1 MMKGEDCF
9 KQNKSTLKD
18 VSYDDKNK
26 VYMTESTIPVYDFD
40 GIKDWY
46 WDNIIK
52 SREKGSS
59 NDALWVDGERMIFI
73 EFKNGNFQLFAKNGL
88 ARKLYESL
96 FMLFDENMPV
106 TSICRQFRPS
116 INYTRTNM
124 EYILVYNGDKIPT
137 EKHGRLAIAGSL
149 NKLAKFG
156 LGFYE
161 GFLFAKVRTYTA
173 EEFEKYFVST
183 ICGSN
188 D

>member
-1 MMKGEDCF
+1 MKGEECF
-9 KQNKSTLKD
+9 KQNKSTLKN

-73 EFKNGNFQLFAKNGL
+73 EFKNGNFQLFARNGL

-106 TSICRQFRPS
+106 ISICRQFRPS

-124 EYILVYNGDKIPT
+124 EYILVYNKNKYPHEGNN
-137 EKHGRLAIAGSL
+137 RRCIADSL
-149 NKLAKFG
+149 NKRIRFG
-156 LGFYE
+156 LGIYE

-173 EEFEKYFVST
+173 EEFEKYFVSA
-183 ICGSN
+183 IDRSN

>member
-1 MMKGEDCF
+1 MKGEECF
-9 KQNKSTLKD
+9 KQNKSTLKN

-88 ARKLYESL
+88 ARKLYESDVRIKIEQVKMRISHSPNRGIIEAGGISPWQTIL
-96 FMLFDENMPV
+96 TSNLSWMQSSTTRNM
-106 TSICRQFRPS
+106 R
-116 INYTRTNM
+116 
-124 EYILVYNGDKIPT
+124 
-137 EKHGRLAIAGSL
+137 SL
-149 NKLAKFG
+149 G
-156 LGFYE
+156 
-161 GFLFAKVRTYTA
+161 
-173 EEFEKYFVST
+173 
-183 ICGSN
+183 
-188 D
+188 

>member
-52 SREKGSS
+52 SRIKGPS
-59 NDALWVDGERMIFI
+59 NDALYIDGDRIVFI
-73 EFKNGNFQLFAKNGL
+73 EFKNGNISSFGKDGL
-88 ARKLYESL
+88 VHKLHDSL
-96 FMLFDENMPV
+96 LMLLDEELAV
-106 TSICRQFRPS
+106 SAVCKSFRPTTTH
-116 INYTRTNM
+116 TRKHM
-124 EYILVYNGDKIPT
+124 EYILVYNKNKYPHEGNN
-137 EKHGRLAIAGSL
+137 RRCIADSL
-149 NKLAKFG
+149 NKRIRFG
-156 LGFYE
+156 LGIYE

-173 EEFEKYFVST
+173 EEFEKYFVSA
-183 ICGSN
+183 IDRSN

>member
-73 EFKNGNFQLFAKNGL
+73 EFKNGNFQLFARNGL

-106 TSICRQFRPS
+106 TSICKSFRPS

-137 EKHGRLAIAGSL
+137 EKHGRSAIAGIL

-161 GFLFAKVRTYTA
+161 DFLFAKVRTYTA
-173 EEFEKYFVST
+173 EEFEKYFVSA
-183 ICGSN
+183 IGRSS

>member
-88 ARKLYESL
+88 ARKLYERL
-96 FMLFDENMPV
+96 F
-106 TSICRQFRPS
+106 ICF
-116 INYTRTNM
+116 
-124 EYILVYNGDKIPT
+124 
-137 EKHGRLAIAGSL
+137 
-149 NKLAKFG
+149 KL
-156 LGFYE
+156 L
-161 GFLFAKVRTYTA
+161 
-173 EEFEKYFVST
+173 
-183 ICGSN
+183 
-188 D
+188 